1 MPSDAKSWR
10 FPALKLKRFDGT
22 NTRCFLQDYEA
33 LLDQNEDIPDSVKV
47 KNVIVYMEEDH
58 RDRVQG
64 WEEWKSRDWAKLKE
78 RMLQDFIDE
87 DKRKYRKEDLNK
99 VARKWEK
106 LGGPD
111 NPNELIDYHLKFTT
125 ISEYLKDHKKI
136 SSDEEFKV
144 FMTGLGDEHVD
155 RIREWKHLDRVMKRA
170 GKEAGEAQVKEG
182 ARMTVAGVV

>member
-1 MPSDAKSWR
+1 
-10 FPALKLKRFDGT
+10 
-22 NTRCFLQDYEA
+22 
-33 LLDQNEDIPDSVKV
+33 
-47 KNVIVYMEEDH
+47 VIVYIEEDH

-78 RMLQDFIDE
+78 WMLQDFIDE
-87 DKRKYRKEDLNK
+87 YKRKYRKEDLKK

-111 NPNELIDYHLKFTT
+111 SPDELIDYHLKFTT
-125 ISEYLKDHKKI
+125 ILEYLKDRKKI

-144 FMTGLGDEHVD
+144 LMTGLDDEHVD

-170 GKEAGEAQVKEG
+170 GKEAGEVKVKKG
-182 ARMTVAGVV
+182 AWTSVAGVV